1 MPPELSDITDQI
13 SLSPQQGLGIPIAL
27 VGAVLIALGT
37 QLQHSGVGKAS
48 STTDTSGG
56 LKFGQ
61 LLALLRT
68 PVWVIGTAVL
78 VLAIVFQLT
87 SISLAPLTVVQ
98 PLGAV
103 ALVVTAVLNARISK
117 VRLDSASVRAIG
129 FCVAGVAL
137 FVAIASVTTESKPV
151 TERQLATVLIILVVV
166 LAMFAAAF
174 IFFRTRFTP
183 IFYIIG
189 AGVLY
194 GFVVTMAKVVIDR
207 IKTLSFSGF
216 QLGDSEWLTL
226 LCLVGLIVAALLG
239 GYFVQTAYSN
249 GPPDLVVAGLTVID
263 PLVAIAIGII
273 VLGEAS
279 GAPWWAF
286 VAFIVAGALAV
297 YGVFQ
302 LAKHHPQTGQSAT
315 VDAIEDLAERV
326 IDKNDN
332 DNDKGTS

>member
-1 MPPELSDITDQI
+1 MPPELTDITEHI
-13 SLSPQQGLGIPIAL
+13 SLSPSQGLGIPIAL

-56 LKFGQ
+56 LKVKQ
-61 LLALLRT
+61 LLTLLRT
-68 PVWVIGTAVL
+68 PIWVIGTVVL
-78 VLAIVFQLT
+78 GLAIVFQLT

-117 VRLDSASVRAIG
+117 VKLDRGSVRAIA
-129 FCVAGVAL
+129 FCVGGVAL
-137 FVAIASVTTESKPV
+137 FVTIAAMTTESALI
-151 TERQLATVLIILVVV
+151 TERQLATVLVILVVV

-174 IFFRTRFTP
+174 IFFRKRFTP

-216 QLGDSEWLTL
+216 QLGSAEWLTL

-273 VLGEAS
+273 VLGEAAN
-279 GAPWWAF
+279 APWWAF
-286 VAFIVAGALAV
+286 VAFIVAGALAI

-302 LAKHHPQTGQSAT
+302 LAKHHPQSGQTAT
-315 VDAIEDLAERV
+315 VEAIEDLAERV
-326 IDKNDN
+326 VDTK